1 MATKYVPEPF
11 RIKSVEPIKILT
23 REQREQKIKAAK
35 YNLFNLRGEDCYIDL
50 LTDSGTNAMSQNQW
64 AAIMMGDEAYAGAN
78 SYFNLV
84 KAGQDIFGYEYI
96 QPVHQGRAAEK
107 VLFPQLLDKGKYA
120 ISNMFFDTTR
130 AHVELAGARCI
141 DCVVPEAKD
150 PAKRSPFK
158 GNIDIARL
166 EALIKEHGPDKV
178 GLVVMTV
185 TNNSAGGQ
193 PVSMQNIRETSE
205 ICRRYNIPL
214 DIDAARYAENAYFIK
229 RDEPGYQDK
238 PIIDIIREMFSYGD
252 MFTMSAKK
260 DTIVNMG
267 GLIGVKDGNSPLILP
282 IKAACISFEGFFT
295 YGGLSGRDME
305 ALAVGL
311 YEGIDDDYLQYRIG
325 QMEYLASLLDDAGI
339 AYQAPVGGH
348 GVFIDAAAMFPHI
361 PYLEYPG
368 QVLALE
374 LYKEAG
380 IRSCDIGSYMLG
392 NDPDSGKQLHADFEF
407 TRMAIPRRVY
417 TQAHLDV
424 VANALIAVKERANQ
438 IKRGYRITWEPPIL
452 RHFQAHLEPIGQ
464 D

>member
-1 MATKYVPEPF
+1 
-11 RIKSVEPIKILT
+11 
-23 REQREQKIKAAK
+23 
-35 YNLFNLRGEDCYIDL
+35 
-50 LTDSGTNAMSQNQW
+50 
-64 AAIMMGDEAYAGAN
+64 
-78 SYFNLV
+78 
-84 KAGQDIFGYEYI
+84 
-96 QPVHQGRAAEK
+96 
-107 VLFPQLLDKGKYA
+107 
-120 ISNMFFDTTR
+120 
-130 AHVELAGARCI
+130 
-141 DCVVPEAKD
+141 
-150 PAKRSPFK
+150 
-158 GNIDIARL
+158 
-166 EALIKEHGPDKV
+166 
-178 GLVVMTV
+178 MTV

-205 ICRRYNIPL
+205 ICRKYNIPL

-267 GLIGVKDGNSPLILP
+267 GLIGVKDGKSPLILP

-311 YEGIDDDYLQYRIG
+311 YEGISDDYLKYRIG

-361 PYLEYPG
+361 PYYEYPA
-368 QVLALE
+368 QALAIE

-392 NDPDSGKQLHADFEF
+392 NDPDTGKQLHADFEF

-424 VANALIAVKERANQ
+424 VADALIAVKERASQ
-438 IKRGYRITWEPPIL
+438 IKHGYRITWEPPIL
-452 RHFQAHLEPIGQ
+452 RHFQAHLEPIES
-464 D
+464 